1 MSWIV
6 TLAATSFLPILAVL
20 RLERLLS
27 PPPCRITAPL
37 TLPPI
42 ESYFVPAQT
51 QSFGYD
57 FDGNSPPTGYGPTP
71 TMRRIGLVSMV
82 SQLGTGLPNGNT
94 TLSFTYDYLNRRVE
108 KKVSNTATQNLFRI
122 AATSTTAGISLRD

>member
-6 TLAATSFLPILAVL
+6 TLRRLSFLPILAVL

-37 TLPPI
+37 TLPPNR
-42 ESYFVPAQT
+42 SYFVPAQT

-57 FDGNSPPTGYGPTP
+57 FDGNLTSDGLWTYTYDAEN
-71 TMRRIGLVSMV
+71 RLVSMV

-108 KKVSNTATQNLFRI
+108 KESF
-122 AATSTTAGISLRD
+122 